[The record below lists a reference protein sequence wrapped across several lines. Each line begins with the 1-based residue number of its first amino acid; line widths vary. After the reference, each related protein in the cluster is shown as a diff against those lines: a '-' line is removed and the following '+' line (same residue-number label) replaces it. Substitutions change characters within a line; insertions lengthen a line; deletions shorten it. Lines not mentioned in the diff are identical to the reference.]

1 MSVNKTVFVVSTG
14 LIILTALVYFIFKK
28 KQDEFASKFSTDINI
43 EQTWNFP
50 ASLREVSGIAYLEN
64 NRVACVQDENGV
76 LFIYNLENS
85 TIEEQIEFAGEGDF
99 EGIAVEGTTAYI
111 VQSDG
116 TIYRIADFENNPEI
130 TEHPTGLTRDQDVEG
145 LCYDPKNNRLLL
157 AIKEKEPDSE
167 DYKGIYAVD
176 TETMEMNAT
185 PVFKLQFDDPIFEQT
200 DVKNK
205 YDRFMPSEISIHPK
219 TGNIYMLEGRVPKL
233 LILDSEANPEKLYF
247 LNVNDFE
254 QPEGLTFDPSGNI
267 YLSNEGNPG
276 NIHHISIN

>member
-28 KQDEFASKFSTDINI
+28 KQDEFASKFSTEINI
-43 EQTWNFP
+43 EQTWNLP

-76 LFIYNLENS
+76 LFIYNLESS

-130 TEHPTGLTRDQDVEG
+130 TEHPTGLTSDQDVEG
-145 LCYDPKNNRLLL
+145 LCYDMKNNRLLL

>member
-28 KQDEFASKFSTDINI
+28 KQDEFASKFSTEINI
-43 EQTWNFP
+43 EQTWNLP

-76 LFIYNLENS
+76 LFIYNLESS

>member
-267 YLSNEGNPG
+267 YISNEGNPG

>member
-28 KQDEFASKFSTDINI
+28 KQDEFASKFSTEINI
-43 EQTWNFP
+43 EQTWNLP

-76 LFIYNLENS
+76 LFIYNLESS

-130 TEHPTGLTRDQDVEG
+130 TEHPTGLTSDQDVEG